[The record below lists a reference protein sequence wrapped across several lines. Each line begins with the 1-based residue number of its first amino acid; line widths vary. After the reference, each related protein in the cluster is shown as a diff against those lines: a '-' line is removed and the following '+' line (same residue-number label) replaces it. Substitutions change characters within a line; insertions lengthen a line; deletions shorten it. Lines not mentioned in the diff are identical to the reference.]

1 MNMLQL
7 ISQEEVQEYL
17 RKFFEYFKKPQAS
30 RTFLRN
36 ELPRH
41 VQSDVATISFICNL
55 LILIK
60 KMLQL
65 KRDDRYNFQ
74 KMYHTKINPFNNAH

>member
-36 ELPRH
+36 EIPRH
-41 VQSDVATISFICNL
+41 VQSDVATISFLCNL

-65 KRDDRYNFQ
+65 KSDDRYNLKKNVSYQNQSF
-74 KMYHTKINPFNNAH
+74 

>member
-36 ELPRH
+36 EIPRH
-41 VQSDVATISFICNL
+41 VQSDVATISFLCNL
-55 LILIK
+55 LIFIK

-65 KRDDRYNFQ
+65 KSDDRYNLKKNVSYQNQSF
-74 KMYHTKINPFNNAH
+74 